1 MKSKVGGKE
10 KRAMPPSKAERK
22 EQLMRTAEE
31 LIDRML
37 AEEKPASEIMF
48 EDIEQAAL
56 RVGQGLQAEIV
67 AEATVG
73 AERGED
79 IKCPSCGKRMAY
91 QGLRSR
97 PMVSAAGEVTIQR
110 GYYYCRMCKVGS
122 FPPR

>member
-1 MKSKVGGKE
+1 
-10 KRAMPPSKAERK
+10 MPPSKEERK
-22 EQLMRTAEE
+22 VHLMSAVEE

-37 AEEKPASEIMF
+37 AEEKPWNEVMF

-67 AEATVG
+67 AEAAVG
-73 AERGED
+73 AERGES
-79 IKCPSCGKRMAY
+79 IQCPSCGKRMAY

-97 PMVSAAGEVTIQR
+97 PIVSAVGEVSIQR
-110 GYYYCRMCKVGS
+110 GYYYCRTCKHGS

>member
-1 MKSKVGGKE
+1 
-10 KRAMPPSKAERK
+10 MPPSKKAERK
-22 EQLMRTAEE
+22 AQLMKAAEE

-37 AEEKPASEIMF
+37 AEEKPADEIMF

-67 AEATVG
+67 AEATAG

-79 IKCPSCGKRMAY
+79 IKCPTCGKRMSY

-97 PMVSAAGEVTIQR
+97 PVVSEAGEVTIQR
-110 GYYYCRMCKVGS
+110 GYYYCRSCKVGS

>member
-1 MKSKVGGKE
+1 
-10 KRAMPPSKAERK
+10 MPPSKEERK
-22 EQLMRTAEE
+22 AQLMRAAEQ

-37 AEEKPASEIMF
+37 AEEKPTNEILF

-67 AEATVG
+67 AEATVS
-73 AERGED
+73 AEQGED
-79 IKCPSCGKRMAY
+79 IQCPSCGKRMAY

-97 PMVSAAGEVTIQR
+97 QVVSEAGEVSIQR
-110 GYYYCRMCKVGS
+110 GYYYCRKCKQGS